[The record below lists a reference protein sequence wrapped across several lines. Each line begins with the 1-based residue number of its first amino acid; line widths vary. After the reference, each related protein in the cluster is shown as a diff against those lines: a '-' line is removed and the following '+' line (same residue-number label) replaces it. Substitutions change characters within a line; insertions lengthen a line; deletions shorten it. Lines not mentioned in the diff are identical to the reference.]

1 MTNNIIQFY
10 AGESKP
16 IDFLFAR
23 KLRPGQT
30 VTSCTFE
37 VESPATFVGG
47 STVID
52 GTGTIVQARF
62 SIPAGTAAGTRCSV
76 TAVAVCSNP
85 TAADFRLPGVFVVA
99 AVPE

>member
-1 MTNNIIQFY
+1 MTNTIVNFY

-23 KLRPGQT
+23 KLRLGQT
-30 VTSCTFE
+30 ISSCTFE
-37 VESPATFVGG
+37 VESPVTFVSG

-62 SIPAGTAAGTRCSV
+62 AVPSGTAAGTRCTV
-76 TAVAVCSNP
+76 TAIAVCVNP
-85 TAADFRLPGVFVVA
+85 TAADFRLPGVIVVA
-99 AVPE
+99 PLPE